1 MTAVL
6 DLPRYRA
13 ALARLDAVLPTL
25 DADGWSFGRDLA
37 AGLAEG
43 DPVALALVEPPTMAD
58 ASELFTLRL
67 PAALRA
73 ELDAL
78 TEALNAAGRDASPP
92 RPDVKRQAVVRMALE
107 SGVRA
112 LRAELDGAPPS
123 DTLAPP
129 SAVGVLPGAATV
141 HAAARVL
148 EALARLPPEGVAHLA
163 VLVGR
168 APSAQRIQAS
178 IASVHNVDVDVHNV
192 HAAAD
197 PRQIPIPGTE
207 PVVLR
212 PPQAI
217 VEAAL
222 AQIVAEQAAEKRAGP
237 ENRRKPPRRGG
248 RRDPDPVERRGPER
262 LTEAEIGQWVRSTAP
277 GVTHRNAAHLLRVLG
292 AGGMATFACDEAE
305 ALATL
310 ARAEGGRRCSKCLAR
325 AAESEA
331 NHVAE

>member
-1 MTAVL
+1 MTGVL
-6 DLPRYRA
+6 NLPRYRA

-25 DADGWSFGRDLA
+25 DADGWSFGRNLA

-67 PAALRA
+67 PAGLRA

-92 RPDVKRQAVVRMALE
+92 RPEVKRQAVVRMALE

-112 LRAELDGAPPS
+112 LRADLAGAPPS

-178 IASVHNVDVDVHNV
+178 VHNVDVDVHNV
-192 HAAAD
+192 HAADD

-207 PVVLR
+207 PAPRSPL
-212 PPQAI
+212 AI
-217 VEAAL
+217 VETAL
-222 AQIVAEQAAEKRAGP
+222 AEQAAEKRAGP

-248 RRDPDPVERRGPER
+248 RRDPDPVERRGPDR

-292 AGGMATFACDEAE
+292 AGGMATFACDEGE

-310 ARAEGGRRCSKCLAR
+310 ARAEGGRRCSKCQ
-325 AAESEA
+325 AAEPEG
-331 NHVAE
+331 NHAAE